1 MVRRP
6 HHSPGRIH
14 DQGPPAHIGIT
25 PVFFNEVAFDLEE
38 NLYKEVDPA
47 ENGPSLWRISGMAI
61 RRYIA
66 KGQAPPE
73 WMMRPEVSETLLG
86 LAADG
91 VAVFEP

>member
-1 MVRRP
+1 M
-6 HHSPGRIH
+6 
-14 DQGPPAHIGIT
+14 
-25 PVFFNEVAFDLEE
+25 FFNEVAFDLEE

-47 ENGPSLWRISGMAI
+47 ENGPSLRRISGMEI

-91 VAVFEP
+91 GGSDRAMSIPVATGFDQTGR